1 MAKLVAVMEI
11 YDQPIDETVPLVAE
25 LMSLAVPEDRYPTLY
40 LTPNQ
45 QKQRT
50 QDVIIAMILESAERA
65 PLLQL

>member
-1 MAKLVAVMEI
+1 
-11 YDQPIDETVPLVAE
+11 
-25 LMSLAVPEDRYPTLY
+25 MSLAVPEDRYPTLD

-50 QDVIIAMILESAERA
+50 QDVIIAMILESAEHA

>member
-1 MAKLVAVMEI
+1 MTK
-11 YDQPIDETVPLVAE
+11 TVPLVAE